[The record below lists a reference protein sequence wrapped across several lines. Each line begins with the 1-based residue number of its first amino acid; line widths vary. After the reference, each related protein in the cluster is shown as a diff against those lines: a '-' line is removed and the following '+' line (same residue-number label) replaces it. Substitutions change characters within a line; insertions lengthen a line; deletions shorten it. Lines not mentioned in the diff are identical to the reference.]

1 MSTDFLNRRMDLKH
15 TSLSSENHLTMDTSY
30 PVKLAGKVVKIFIA
44 SSDFNT
50 DKWILENSVK
60 DIILTIEN
68 DSVYDFAGRVI
79 KNNIGEDK
87 AYPSNTNVFKND
99 DYVMAIIDFDNKKIF
114 LCSQT
119 NFSVFITGN
128 TGDECKF
135 KLFDI
140 TGESEMPGY
149 EYNINEEVF
158 DLAVEFENE
167 EGSHSFV
174 RHGKDDIVY
183 EIPTNQ
189 DGTRNMNPVAK
200 VDTIDINSLNVS
212 VQNLIFPFINLI
224 NSDIGF
230 EGITAIHSFRTI
242 NGSVNDKFI
251 DEFCFTNEELK
262 KLPIYNAEEDRYFF
276 SEYVNIEDD
285 KKSNYYYV
293 FSADR
298 NTNQI
303 NTSVSGDDMIFN
315 PISISNKKFSSFYN
329 FINNGIKVG
338 DKSVGISAKYKASD
352 YIGNWWGNDNQVGYC
367 CYNYDGD
374 YKKIIIEKFLYDI
387 DYPYDV
393 FVRKNRTDLGS
404 ANISYTFDDTIK
416 NTIFDNSEMSIVKR
430 FIEFFAS
437 DSTYENH
444 IKDRILRM
452 SNDTNIGFVLFR
464 DENSILYDKT
474 LKNIITIYPEVFENV
489 LFDKDSQGNFSH
501 NAENLHNFTSFYN
514 DTVPDTDFN
523 RKKYISDQ
531 HILSDRYNLDY
542 IIYYLLN
549 RNSNSGY
556 YGTSYDSNIYKLNI
570 ADIGENNLKMNIS
583 SPILGS
589 DGSNQCITTDV
600 NGNYVMIDILT
611 NVNATN
617 INYPYESDN
626 KDYLNAQIGIQNIV
640 LTRKIK
646 FANEYINYENGQYNI
661 YPDGFGEGKESTQ
674 LFIAITTNNTD
685 VYMQG
690 VSTDNF
696 KNNSAI
702 GSTVTGMMYMY
713 YVYNNKIYR
722 IKYYYK
728 DNDTDSNSSNNY
740 ISNFDYFSDSEIVNI
755 DTTYSRTEY
764 GSYMTKAYLNQYI
777 ANNNSTLDEAISQL
791 NSILQGETPMK
802 IITDVIEAYKFYPL
816 NTEDSQSC
824 NISYY
829 NADVD
834 DKPINTCNLSLT
846 FDCERYF
853 AASINDS
860 SINNGS
866 GFRLKDLIDDDFV
879 IYQNHLA
886 PHLSNTQVDGRY
898 IYDIKSYNDY
908 LKSKKVSDVFYT
920 EEFPYLNGIGIREE
934 YYVEKTLY
942 DFYNYILTRDLS
954 KPISSPDS
962 LLTSNSSFNTSNKLY
977 FNKEQVKKIK
987 NVKNVYNEE
996 LEKYE
1001 ALFLDDNSNP
1011 VNIESQIALRNNI
1024 NINSIFGLNNST
1036 LVDSNG
1042 KDISYLYE
1050 SEDSIYVNK
1059 EETGK
1064 KSVYSI
1070 SINDGNADNAVIL
1083 SINGTIGNIEVD
1095 KLAWESLLLALCN
1108 NKSIDILSKSLLQI
1122 KTELND
1128 YVRLTGQNINDLV
1141 SIEDNISD
1149 EDANKHDTIFDIL
1162 PDDNDET
1169 KEYKQTHYK
1178 EHNAEFDEKHNL
1190 YKFNFGYG
1198 FNDDVRKLN
1207 NRGIIVFMSDGADT
1221 KCNRNGSLD
1230 VNPENF
1236 EYNFKEGKIY
1246 PKRMYISKDG
1256 LICTKEYY
1264 DKELNETN
1272 DYQSQIDELQRQI
1285 NALKIKVGDVYANLM
1300 QSVWKFNDVVNLSI
1314 DMKDGDTTNEQVT
1327 ALRGQNSTLRDTTY
1341 DDISSVAN
1349 AIYSYNDTV
1358 YNYINSI
1365 KTSIEYLNTL
1375 QTCNNRIKSSTS
1387 NDSLITN
1394 IKAYNTEL
1402 INYLFDIEW
1411 ISDKETVQYYN
1422 NIISI

>member
-15 TSLSSENHLTMDTSY
+15 THESRPGFVDQFGNTVGGSVNLLTMDTSY
-30 PVKLAGKVVKIFIA
+30 PVKLAGKVVKIFTA

-50 DKWILENSVK
+50 DKWILENSDK
-60 DIILTIEN
+60 DVILTVEN
-68 DSVYDFAGRVI
+68 NNIYDFAGRVI
-79 KNNIGEDK
+79 KDSIGEGK
-87 AYPSNTNVFKND
+87 AYPTIINVFKND

-119 NFSVFITGN
+119 NFSVFITGDN
-128 TGDECKF
+128 IGDDCKF

-158 DLAVEFENE
+158 DLAAEFENE

-174 RHGKDDIVY
+174 RHSKDDVVY
-183 EIPTNQ
+183 EAPTNQ

-200 VDTIDINSLNVS
+200 VDTLDINSLNVS
-212 VQNLIFPFINLI
+212 VQNLIFPFINLT
-224 NSDIGF
+224 NSDVGF

-242 NGSVNDKFI
+242 NGSINDKFI
-251 DEFCFTNEELK
+251 NEFCFTDEELK
-262 KLPIYNAEEDRYFF
+262 KLPIYNAEEERYFF
-276 SEYVNIEDD
+276 SEYANIEDD
-285 KKSNYYYV
+285 KKANYYYV

-298 NTNQI
+298 SGNQV
-303 NTSVSGDDMIFN
+303 NTSVSGDDMKFN

-329 FINNGIKVG
+329 FANNGIKVG

-352 YIGNWWGNDNQVGYC
+352 FIGNWWGNDNQVGYC
-367 CYNYDGD
+367 CYNYKGSF
-374 YKKIIIEKFLYDI
+374 KKIVIEKFLDNI
-387 DYPYDV
+387 EYPYDV

-404 ANISYTFDDTIK
+404 ANISYTFDEFNTIK
-416 NTIFDNSEMSIVKR
+416 DAIFNGSEMSVVKR
-430 FIEFFAS
+430 FVEFFAS
-437 DSTYENH
+437 DNTYENH
-444 IKDRILRM
+444 IKNRILRM

-474 LKNIITIYPEVFENV
+474 PKNIITIYPEVFENV
-489 LFDKDSQGNFSH
+489 LFDKDSQGNFYH
-501 NAENLHNFTSFYN
+501 NTENLHNFTSFYN
-514 DTVPDTDFN
+514 DTVPDADFN

-531 HILSDRYNLDY
+531 HILSNSYNLDY
-542 IIYYLLN
+542 TIYYLLN

-556 YGTSYDSNIYKLNI
+556 YGTAYNSDISTLNI
-570 ADIGENNLKMNIS
+570 AHIGGNNLKMNIS

-600 NGNYVMIDILT
+600 NGNYIMIDILT
-611 NVNATN
+611 NVNVTN

-646 FANEYINYENGQYNI
+646 FANEYIKYENGQYNI
-661 YPDGFGEGKESTQ
+661 YPDGFGDGKESTQ
-674 LFIAITTNNTD
+674 LFIATTTNNAD
-685 VYMQG
+685 VYIQG

-702 GSTVTGMMYMY
+702 GSVVTGMMYMY
-713 YVYNNKIYR
+713 YIYNNKIHR

-740 ISNFDYFSDSEIVNI
+740 ISNFDYFSDSEIVNM

-791 NSILQGETPMK
+791 NNILQGETPMK

-816 NTEDSQSC
+816 NTGDSQSC

-834 DKPINTCNLSLT
+834 GNPINTCKLSLA

-886 PHLSNTQVDGRY
+886 PHLSNTQVDGQY

-934 YYVEKTLY
+934 YYVGKTLY

-954 KPISSPDS
+954 KPISDPDS
-962 LLTSNSSFNTSNKLY
+962 LLTSNSSFNASNKLY

-996 LEKYE
+996 LKKYE
-1001 ALFLDDNSNP
+1001 ALFLDVDSNP

-1024 NINSIFGLNNST
+1024 NINSIFGLNNSM

-1042 KDISYLYE
+1042 KDVGYLYE

-1064 KSVYSI
+1064 KTVYSI

-1095 KLAWESLLLALCN
+1095 KLTWESLLLALCN
-1108 NKSIDILSKSLLQI
+1108 NKSVDILSKSLLQI

-1149 EDANKHDTIFDIL
+1149 EDANKHDTIFDIS
-1162 PDDNDET
+1162 PDDKDET

-1198 FNDDVRKLN
+1198 FNNDVRKLN
-1207 NRGIIVFMSDGADT
+1207 NRGIIVFMSDGANT

-1230 VNPENF
+1230 ANPENF
-1236 EYNFKEGKIY
+1236 EYDFKEGKIY

-1256 LICTKEYY
+1256 LLCTKEYY
-1264 DKELNETN
+1264 ERENATSDDQLTTIK
-1272 DYQSQIDELQRQI
+1272 SLQNTI
-1285 NALKIKVGDVYANLM
+1285 NALMYNTIPQVEFEKIEDETFKYKLPDGTYATGVQIIDGIPYYFKPDGVLATGF
-1300 QSVWKFNDVVNLSI
+1300 QTVNG
-1314 DMKDGDTTNEQVT
+1314 K
-1327 ALRGQNSTLRDTTY
+1327 RY
-1341 DDISSVAN
+1341 
-1349 AIYSYNDTV
+1349 Y
-1358 YNYINSI
+1358 YNYENGNLTLGFVNHPPSSQNNYYITFLDGKLTSQTRVI
-1365 KTSIEYLNTL
+1365 DGKTYSFDSDGIATE
-1375 QTCNNRIKSSTS
+1375 IS
-1387 NDSLITN
+1387 N
-1394 IKAYNTEL
+1394 
-1402 INYLFDIEW
+1402 
-1411 ISDKETVQYYN
+1411 
-1422 NIISI
+1422 